1 MKRLAIYAHYDRS
14 PQVAGHVLHCLRH
27 IAELGFQLS
36 FVSNS
41 EISSASGE
49 ILKKFC
55 ERIIVRENT
64 GLDFCMWQRGLADY
78 DLTQFEELLLTNSS
92 IIGPLSPLAPIWESP
107 AVAGCDFWGLTDND
121 EFKPHLSSYFLVFRQ
136 RVLHSERFREFWRTV
151 LPYKTKWQVIFS
163 YELGLTGWLEEGGF
177 SWRAAFP
184 RQHIVETYRSARGFW
199 KTFGDRARVLNH
211 IYRNREMPT
220 QNTTLLYPEILL
232 RCGMPFL
239 KVSLLHQKSMR
250 IQPSAAFSLLEK
262 NGLPLEI
269 LQELRQTYSVPKKN

>member
-78 DLTQFEELLLTNSS
+78 DLTQFKELLLTN
-92 IIGPLSPLAPIWESP
+92 
-107 AVAGCDFWGLTDND
+107 F
-121 EFKPHLSSYFLVFRQ
+121 
-136 RVLHSERFREFWRTV
+136 
-151 LPYKTKWQVIFS
+151 
-163 YELGLTGWLEEGGF
+163 
-177 SWRAAFP
+177 
-184 RQHIVETYRSARGFW
+184 HIVRELATAR
-199 KTFGDRARVLNH
+199 H
-211 IYRNREMPT
+211 
-220 QNTTLLYPEILL
+220 
-232 RCGMPFL
+232 
-239 KVSLLHQKSMR
+239 VSLRTAAYMVAIERVVKSMKIR
-250 IQPSAAFSLLEK
+250 GVYA
-262 NGLPLEI
+262 
-269 LQELRQTYSVPKKN
+269 